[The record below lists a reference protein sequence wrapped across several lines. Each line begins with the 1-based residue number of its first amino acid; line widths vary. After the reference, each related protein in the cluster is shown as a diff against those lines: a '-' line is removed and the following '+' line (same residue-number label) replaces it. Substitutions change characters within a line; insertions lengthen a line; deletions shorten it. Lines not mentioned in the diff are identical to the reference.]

1 MAEDPRYELSTYRPE
16 PRLLP
21 PFEGPRLKVARAVKH
36 LEELETV
43 ILDYGSRVISAWCPY
58 HEPHYEHMIL
68 WELRFSEDSPQDAA
82 IILGDAAHNL
92 RAALDIMLC
101 DIARIR
107 EKSTDKLKFLL
118 ATSAEEW
125 EARLA
130 KHPLKRLG
138 PDVVQAVRNLAPN
151 RDTNSALRALHDLD
165 ILDKH
170 ELVVLTFAGCW
181 SKAAV
186 QPPIWEAIPVQNK
199 RGDNMLV
206 TEEDMF
212 LIRGGLELSLLP
224 MPTTLPFPIFTH
236 GLPQGSPFA
245 GKPVLE
251 TLRSTAQF
259 VAEVVEDFAL
269 KFGRRD
275 DDASTTPVSDH

>member
-1 MAEDPRYELSTYRPE
+1 M
-16 PRLLP
+16 
-21 PFEGPRLKVARAVKH
+21 V
-36 LEELETV
+36 
-43 ILDYGSRVISAWCPY
+43 
-58 HEPHYEHMIL
+58 L
-68 WELRFSEDSPQDAA
+68 WELRFSEDSPREAA

-107 EKSTDKLKFLL
+107 KKSSDNLKFLL
-118 ATSAEEW
+118 ATNAEEW

-130 KHPLKRLG
+130 KHPIKRLG
-138 PDVVQAVRNLAPN
+138 ADVVEAVRSLSPN
-151 RDTNSALRALHDLD
+151 RDSNSALRALHDLD

-181 SKAAV
+181 SRPEV
-186 QPPIWEAIPVQNK
+186 PPVIWDSIPAQSK
-199 RGDNMLV
+199 RGDTMLV

-212 LIRGGLELSLLP
+212 LIRKGLELTLLP
-224 MPTTLPFPIFTH
+224 IPTSPPFPIFTY

-251 TLRSTAQF
+251 ALRSTAEF
-259 VAEVVEDFAL
+259 VEEVVEDFAL
-269 KFGRRD
+269 KFGRVHDEART
-275 DDASTTPVSDH
+275 SPNSDN